1 MTDINQ
7 NIMNQITQIQ
17 EQVQN
22 MNNYLNNFLVY
33 TVRTLPL
40 IFIGIMMFIKN
51 KYGDKKIVK
60 RLLTIIFIFLILYL
74 CFALISTGCINSAI
88 QSSTFQG
95 LIIAGVGGM
104 SIDSNTLKL
113 NDTITDL
120 LNYITA

>member
-7 NIMNQITQIQ
+7 NIMNQITLIQ

-22 MNNYLNNFLVY
+22 MNNNIFLY

-60 RLLTIIFIFLILYL
+60 LLLTIIFIFLILYL
-74 CFALISTGCINSAI
+74 SFALISTGCINSAI
-88 QSSTFQG
+88 QSGTFQG
-95 LIIAGVGGM
+95 LIIAGTGGM
-104 SIDSNTLKL
+104 SINSNILDL
-113 NDTITDL
+113 NNTITDL
-120 LNYITA
+120 LNYITS

>member
-17 EQVQN
+17 EQVLN
-22 MNNYLNNFLVY
+22 MNNNIFVY

-60 RLLTIIFIFLILYL
+60 LLLTIIFIFLILYL
-74 CFALISTGCINSAI
+74 CIALISNGCVNSAI

-104 SIDSNTLKL
+104 SINSNILYM
-113 NDTITDL
+113 NNTIVDL
-120 LNYITA
+120 LNYITT